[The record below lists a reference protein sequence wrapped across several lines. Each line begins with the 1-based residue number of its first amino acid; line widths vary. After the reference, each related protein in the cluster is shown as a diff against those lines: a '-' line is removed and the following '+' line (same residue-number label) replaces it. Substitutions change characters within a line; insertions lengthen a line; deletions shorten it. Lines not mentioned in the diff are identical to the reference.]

1 MSFPQPTPQQARI
14 LWLALTGL
22 AVAILV
28 ALVGVLFLGAAWLVD
43 RLSSVLLPLAIA
55 GILACLLDPVVDLL
69 QVRLRIP
76 RARAI
81 LMVFFLGL
89 MLVLAL
95 LATVVPRL
103 IVETDA
109 LLKQLPQYTD
119 TLRLKLDDFMKHS
132 PLGLKLKD
140 SWRQSVA
147 APQPAA
153 ASSALGTSAP
163 TNAIGLGATKA
174 APAPLPAPTPGAAW
188 DTEFGRT
195 VLSWLASAL
204 PTIGNW
210 LLARLSQVASWA
222 GLVLGLA
229 LAPIYVFYFLL
240 QKEGIKR
247 NWTDYLPIRESK
259 LKEEVVFVLTAIN
272 DCLIV
277 FFRGQVLVSLCSGT
291 LLTIGFSILGLHYA
305 LLLGAIAAL
314 LGIVP
319 YLGVMIS
326 LVPAVALAIVQF
338 GDWWHPVLVL
348 AIFGLVQL
356 IEGLVVSP
364 KIIGNRVG
372 LHPLTVIIAVM
383 TGTTL
388 LGGILGGVL
397 AIPLTAALRTL
408 MFRYVWKRKL
418 TRAG

>member
-1 MSFPQPTPQQARI
+1 
-14 LWLALTGL
+14 LAI
-22 AVAILV
+22 AVLV
-28 ALVGVLFLGAAWLVD
+28 ALIGLLFWGAAWLVE
-43 RLSSVLLPLAIA
+43 RLSSVLLPLALA
-55 GILACLLDPVVDLL
+55 GILAYLLDPVVDLL
-69 QVRLRIP
+69 QARLRVP

-81 LMVFFLGL
+81 LMVFFLGV

-109 LLKQLPQYTD
+109 LLKRLPEYTD

-132 PLGLKLKD
+132 PLGLKLRD
-140 SWRQSVA
+140 SWRRSGA
-147 APQPAA
+147 APQAA
-153 ASSALGTSAP
+153 GGGATAP
-163 TNAIGLGATKA
+163 TPVVTNAAGLSATNA
-174 APAPLPAPTPGAAW
+174 PPAPLPGPTPGAAW
-188 DTEFGRT
+188 DTELGRA
-195 VLSWLASAL
+195 VLAWLAGAL
-204 PTIGNW
+204 PKIGNW

-229 LAPIYVFYFLL
+229 LTPIYVFYFLL
-240 QKEGIKR
+240 EKEGIRR
-247 NWTDYLPIRESK
+247 NWTDYLPIRESR
-259 LKEEVVFVLTAIN
+259 LKEEAVFVLTAIN

-291 LLTIGFSILGLHYA
+291 LLTIGFSVLGLHYA
-305 LLLGAIAAL
+305 VLLGALAAV

-326 LVPAVALAIVQF
+326 LVPAVALALVQF
-338 GDWWHPVLVL
+338 GDWWHPALVL

-364 KIIGNRVG
+364 KIIGGRVG
-372 LHPLTVIIAVM
+372 LHPLTVIIAVI

-408 MFRYVWKRKL
+408 MFRYVWKRQL

>member
-1 MSFPQPTPQQARI
+1 M
-14 LWLALTGL
+14 
-22 AVAILV
+22 AVAV
-28 ALVGVLFLGAAWLVD
+28 LVGLVGLLFWGAAWVVE
-43 RLSSVLLPLAIA
+43 RLSSVLLPLALA
-55 GILACLLDPVVDLL
+55 GILAYLLDPVVDWL
-69 QVRLRIP
+69 QARLRVP

-81 LMVFFLGL
+81 LMVFFLGV
-89 MLVLAL
+89 MLVLGL

-109 LLKQLPQYTD
+109 LVKRLPEYTD

-132 PLGLKLKD
+132 PLGLKLRE
-140 SWRQSVA
+140 SWRQRA
-147 APQPAA
+147 GAPQAA
-153 ASSALGTSAP
+153 GGGAAVTAPVVTNVAGLSA
-163 TNAIGLGATKA
+163 TNA
-174 APAPLPAPTPGAAW
+174 APAALPAPTPGAAW
-188 DTEFGRT
+188 DTELGRA
-195 VLSWLASAL
+195 VLGWLAGAL
-204 PTIGNW
+204 PKIGNW

-229 LAPIYVFYFLL
+229 LTPIYVFYFLL
-240 QKEGIKR
+240 EKEGIKR
-247 NWTDYLPIRESK
+247 NWTDYVPIRESK
-259 LKEEVVFVLTAIN
+259 LKEEAVFVLMAIN

-305 LLLGAIAAL
+305 VLLGAMAAL

-319 YLGVMIS
+319 YLGFMIS
-326 LVPAVALAIVQF
+326 LAPAVGLAIVQF

-348 AIFGLVQL
+348 AIFGLVNL
-356 IEGLVVSP
+356 IESLVVSP
-364 KIIGNRVG
+364 RIIGGRAG
-372 LHPLTVIIAVM
+372 LHPLTVIIALI

-418 TRAG
+418 TKTG

>member
-1 MSFPQPTPQQARI
+1 MAI
-14 LWLALTGL
+14 
-22 AVAILV
+22 AV
-28 ALVGVLFLGAAWLVD
+28 LVGLVGLLLLGAAWVVE
-43 RLSSVLLPLAIA
+43 RLSSVLLPLALA
-55 GILACLLDPVVDLL
+55 GMLAYLLDPLVDLL
-69 QVRLRIP
+69 QARLRVP

-81 LMVFFLGL
+81 LMVFFLGV
-89 MLVLAL
+89 MLVLGL

-109 LLKQLPQYTD
+109 LVKRLPEYTD
-119 TLRLKLDDFMKHS
+119 TLRLKLDGFMKRS
-132 PLGLKLKD
+132 PLGLKLRE
-140 SWRQSVA
+140 SLRRPAA
-147 APQPAA
+147 APQAA
-153 ASSALGTSAP
+153 GGGATVATPLA
-163 TNAIGLGATKA
+163 TNAAGLSATN
-174 APAPLPAPTPGAAW
+174 APAAPLPAPTPGAAW
-188 DTEFGRT
+188 DTEFGRAA
-195 VLSWLASAL
+195 LSWLAGAL
-204 PTIGNW
+204 PKIGNW

-229 LAPIYVFYFLL
+229 LTPIYVFYFLL
-240 QKEGIKR
+240 EKEGIKR

-259 LKEEVVFVLTAIN
+259 LKEEAVFVLTAIN

-291 LLTIGFSILGLHYA
+291 LLAIGFSILGLHYA
-305 LLLGAIAAL
+305 VLLGAIAAV

-319 YLGVMIS
+319 YLGFMIS
-326 LVPAVALAIVQF
+326 LLPAVGLAIVQF

-348 AIFGLVQL
+348 AIFGLVNL

-364 KIIGNRVG
+364 RIIGGRVG
-372 LHPLTVIIAVM
+372 LHPLTVIIAVI

-418 TRAG
+418 TRAAVRIVD